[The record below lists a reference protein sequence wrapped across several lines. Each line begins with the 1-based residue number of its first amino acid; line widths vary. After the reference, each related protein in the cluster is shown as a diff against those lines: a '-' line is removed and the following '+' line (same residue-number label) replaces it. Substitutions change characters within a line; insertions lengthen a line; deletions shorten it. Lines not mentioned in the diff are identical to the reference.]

1 MCFSNSKFLKA
12 FWVLLH
18 RNSIISILRISNWT
32 FSPFVVTFMSLQAG
46 MFHVFWGFHSPQFQ
60 ICQQLYKDILYV
72 SNYTRICLKW
82 ISAAMQAPD
91 AFCITWPSQ
100 MTPLCINRI
109 ISLISCKL
117 TNENARNKFSKLRII
132 RLFCMVIVTCT
143 SIFPLEFHSF
153 GLKKNHRGKAAP
165 FYTSSYFWQVNS
177 FRGVLLSLF
186 RYLLQQTVWICVNC
200 PHSSKDQTEK
210 FSQWRI

>member
-18 RNSIISILRISNWT
+18 RNSSSIKRILRISNWT

-46 MFHVFWGFHSPQFQ
+46 MFRVFWGFHTSQFK
-60 ICQQLYKDILYV
+60 IFQQLYKDILYV

-117 TNENARNKFSKLRII
+117 TNENARNKFSNLRIV
-132 RLFCMVIVTCT
+132 FGMVIVECA

-153 GLKKNHRGKAAP
+153 GLKKILLREIRPGKSWEGSE
-165 FYTSSYFWQVNS
+165 FYNI
-177 FRGVLLSLF
+177 LN
-186 RYLLQQTVWICVNC
+186 IA
-200 PHSSKDQTEK
+200 
-210 FSQWRI
+210 

>member
-1 MCFSNSKFLKA
+1 
-12 FWVLLH
+12 
-18 RNSIISILRISNWT
+18 
-32 FSPFVVTFMSLQAG
+32 MSLQAG
-46 MFHVFWGFHSPQFQ
+46 MFHVFWGFHTSQFK

-132 RLFCMVIVTCT
+132 RLFCMVIVKWAR
-143 SIFPLEFHSF
+143 IFPLEFHSF
-153 GLKKNHRGKAAP
+153 GQKKSPRQSSTVLYIILFLTSQQLPGCASQYFSLFIAVDCVNLCELPTFQQRPNRKVLTVEDLKKWSPSISQLSN
-165 FYTSSYFWQVNS
+165 SYEVK
-177 FRGVLLSLF
+177 VLIFFVKL
-186 RYLLQQTVWICVNC
+186 
-200 PHSSKDQTEK
+200 
-210 FSQWRI
+210 

>member
-1 MCFSNSKFLKA
+1 
-12 FWVLLH
+12 
-18 RNSIISILRISNWT
+18 
-32 FSPFVVTFMSLQAG
+32 MSLQAG
-46 MFHVFWGFHSPQFQ
+46 MFHVFWGFHTSQFK

-153 GLKKNHRGKAAP
+153 GLKKITEAKQHRSIHHLFQTRQQLPGCA
-165 FYTSSYFWQVNS
+165 SQS
-177 FRGVLLSLF
+177 FSLF
-186 RYLLQQTVWICVNC
+186 IAVDCVNLC
-200 PHSSKDQTEK
+200 ELPTFQQRPNRKVLTVEDLKNVLPQYHNFQIVIRWK
-210 FSQWRI
+210 FLYFFC

>member
-1 MCFSNSKFLKA
+1 
-12 FWVLLH
+12 
-18 RNSIISILRISNWT
+18 
-32 FSPFVVTFMSLQAG
+32 MSLQAG
-46 MFHVFWGFHSPQFQ
+46 MFRVFWGFHTSQFQ
-60 ICQQLYKDILYV
+60 IFQQLYKDILYV

-132 RLFCMVIVTCT
+132 RLFCLVIVKCT
-143 SIFPLEFHSF
+143 SIFPLECHSF
-153 GLKKNHRGKAAP
+153 GLEKKSPRQSSTVLYIIL
-165 FYTSSYFWQVNS
+165 FLTSQQLPWWASQS
-177 FRGVLLSLF
+177 FSLF
-186 RYLLQQTVWICVNC
+186 IAVDCVNLC
-200 PHSSKDQTEK
+200 ELPTFQQRPNRKVLTVEDLKKWFPSISELSNSYKVK
-210 FSQWRI
+210 VLIFFC

>member
-1 MCFSNSKFLKA
+1 
-12 FWVLLH
+12 
-18 RNSIISILRISNWT
+18 
-32 FSPFVVTFMSLQAG
+32 MSLQAG
-46 MFHVFWGFHSPQFQ
+46 MFHVFWGFHTSQFK

-132 RLFCMVIVTCT
+132 RLFCMVIVKCT

-153 GLKKNHRGKAAP
+153 GLKKITEAKQHRSIHHLISDKSTA
-165 FYTSSYFWQVNS
+165 S
-177 FRGVLLSLF
+177 GVCFSVFFVIYCSRLCEF
-186 RYLLQQTVWICVNC
+186 VWIAHI
-200 PHSSKDQTEK
+200 PTKTKQKSSHSGGSKKNGFPQIEAQYHN
-210 FSQWRI
+210 FQIVIRWIFFIFFC